1 MKPADASKTSNACC
15 GFCNTLAVAQ
25 VRLRVCACNLQEAQ
39 SLDSTLSI
47 PQDAVEFGV
56 CSARGDPIYSLC
68 IPRTSLTTEAAVLH
82 TLPILRAASDTI
94 LAEWSARNVYL
105 SCSTHDSVVHNLDIP
120 TVLTLSTWELAP

>member
-82 TLPILRAASDTI
+82 TLPHFTGCFRHHLGRMVCTQCILI
-94 LAEWSARNVYL
+94 LQY
-105 SCSTHDSVVHNLDIP
+105 T
-120 TVLTLSTWELAP
+120 